1 MPRSL
6 RLLMLAASAA
16 AVACATPSATR
27 APAPAAAPQAVGPA
41 ATPTA
46 SVPAETTG
54 LSLAVEPADAEL
66 LIDGKPCGKVSEL
79 LRGGVVPLQ
88 PGLYQVSLKRPGF
101 ATWRAEVAVRSGV
114 EPIRVILARKP

>member
-54 LSLAVEPADAEL
+54 LSLQRLSYKEGELSLSLMIGDLQRLEQLKSRLTSTGHLSIEIQSANTRDNQVEARL
-66 LIDGKPCGKVSEL
+66 QIKGGKS
-79 LRGGVVPLQ
+79 
-88 PGLYQVSLKRPGF
+88 
-101 ATWRAEVAVRSGV
+101 
-114 EPIRVILARKP
+114 